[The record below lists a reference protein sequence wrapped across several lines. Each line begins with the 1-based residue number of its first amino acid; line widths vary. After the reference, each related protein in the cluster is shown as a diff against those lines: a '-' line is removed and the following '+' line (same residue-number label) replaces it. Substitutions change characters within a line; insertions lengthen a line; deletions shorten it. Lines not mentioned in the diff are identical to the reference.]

1 MSQSID
7 PSIEYFYS
15 AFSAYAYLGSARF
28 MAIARAAHRRIHHR
42 PMDWHGVVAANGP
55 GPTNGRTSKRRAYF
69 SGREIERWA
78 QVRNAPVMNGFPTGH
93 DHDMTLANCLL
104 IATQQ
109 ARLDVDLLAH
119 RLLEGHWRY
128 DADLADERTLAQI
141 AKKAGIDS
149 VPLLKAAASDAIEAQ
164 YRANTKEAI
173 ERSVFG
179 SPTYFVDGDM
189 FYGQDRLELIER
201 ALTQP
206 FAGCWPRIGR
216 GAQLTSR

>member
-1 MSQSID
+1 
-7 PSIEYFYS
+7 
-15 AFSAYAYLGSARF
+15 
-28 MAIARAAHRRIHHR
+28 MAIAKAAQRCIQHR
-42 PMDWHGVVAANGP
+42 PMDWHRVVAANGP
-55 GPTNGRTSKRRAYF
+55 GPTNGRTAKRRAYF

-104 IATQQ
+104 IATSQ
-109 ARLDVDLLAH
+109 AHLDVDLLAH
-119 RLLEGHWRY
+119 LLLEGHWRY
-128 DADLADERTLAQI
+128 DADLADERTLMAL
-141 AKKAGIDS
+141 AGKAGIDS
-149 VPLLKAAASDAIEAQ
+149 APLLKAATSETIQAQ
-164 YRANTKEAI
+164 YRANTEEAI

-206 FAGCWPRIGR
+206 FAGSWPRSGR